1 MRLSHNLASLNIY
14 KEQNKVLQKQGTALE
29 RISTGSKV
37 NRTRDNPDALGQSER
52 LRMQIRG
59 AQMACRNVQDGMSM
73 LQTAEGGLG
82 SINEM
87 LQRARE
93 LAVQAGSG
101 SNSTEDIAII
111 KTELDELLKGMDDT
125 AKNTEFNGV
134 KLLSEDGFK
143 MMATGANVGEEVAI
157 PLKDVTSSKL
167 FPGGI
172 DITNSNGVNT
182 TIQAIDSAIKTT
194 TDILS
199 QYGALENRFESTYN
213 NLNELSD
220 KMTGADSSIRDAD
233 IAQEMMEFAKSNI
246 LIEAGTAMMAQSNKF
261 PQDILRILENI
272 RR

>member
-14 KEQNKVLQKQGTALE
+14 KEQNKTLQKQGTALE

-37 NRTRDNPDALGQSER
+37 NRARDNPDALGQSER

-87 LQRARE
+87 IQRTRE
-93 LAVQAGSG
+93 LVVQAGSG
-101 SNSTEDIAII
+101 ANSTEDLAII
-111 KTELDELLKGMDDT
+111 KTELDELLKGIDDA

-157 PLKDVTSSKL
+157 PQMDVTTVKL
-167 FPGGI
+167 FPLGI
-172 DITNSNGVNT
+172 DVSSASGVNNALQS
-182 TIQAIDSAIKTT
+182 IDDAIRN
-194 TDILS
+194 LS
-199 QYGALENRFESTYN
+199 DATSKYGALENRFESTYN